1 MRNLAIVGLISVVIV
16 TGCSSTNSSSG
27 ENSPPW
33 MIALNADISTEKI
46 GESTYLL
53 LDDPQGTRLFSERPD
68 RVSFPVSPETVV
80 ALWQQFGFIEVP
92 PNAAIFSQGNEP
104 TIVALTDPAWTDNES
119 IRIRVVEPSN
129 ISITGPSS
137 IVIDASNPVSSQ
149 VTDAITQSNVKVL
162 GEASAITMGQLYE
175 TMASSV
181 AMAAANATEQQQES
195 NTQYQAAAAAA
206 AQQILEV
213 TMGQGNPAAATPT
226 N

>member
-1 MRNLAIVGLISVVIV
+1 MRNLAIVGLISVVVV

-27 ENSPPW
+27 DSSPPW

>member
-181 AMAAANATEQQQES
+181 AMAAANAAEQQQES